1 MKAIKV
7 LTESLLTQNSSQPNL
22 DGEKNPVRKKN
33 WMLLAFVKLR
43 MIEREEIGNDLK
55 FKNLNWCH
63 FE

>member
-1 MKAIKV
+1 MAKKCC
-7 LTESLLTQNSSQPNL
+7 
-22 DGEKNPVRKKN
+22 DGKKIGCYV
-33 WMLLAFVKLR
+33 LLASVKLI